1 MIRIV
6 SMLLLLCPVSWT
18 RAEEPRGKE
27 LKLET
32 FKGKVVPLADLL
44 KKQGIEL
51 DPDAAAT
58 WFALQTDDGKLYPLV
73 KDNISRLF
81 FTDKAM
87 LNRPMQLEGRII
99 PETNF
104 LQAIK
109 VLSLKDG
116 KPHEVYYWCEI
127 CAIRRLSLEKSGVC
141 ECCGGQ
147 MDRRELPVGK

>member
-1 MIRIV
+1 MTRIV
-6 SMLLLLCPVSWT
+6 SILLLLCSASWAC
-18 RAEEPRGKE
+18 AEEPRGKE

-32 FKGKVVPLADLL
+32 FRGKVVPLADLL
-44 KKQGIEL
+44 KKQGVEL

-87 LNRPMQLEGRII
+87 LNRPMQLEGRIL
-99 PETNF
+99 PGTQF
-104 LQAIK
+104 LQAVK